1 MCVCLGSGCR
11 IIPMVQ
17 VDAGRVGAE
26 GKLRM
31 LLYMYG
37 CAGATGGATERLR
50 SAYGLGSEQFGIEWS
65 IVGMAYDV
73 SKPWLK

>member
-50 SAYGLGSEQFGIEWS
+50 SA
-65 IVGMAYDV
+65 
-73 SKPWLK
+73 